1 MMDHIWSSLVRECTL
16 YGHRSNV

>member
-1 MMDHIWSSLVRECTL
+1 MDHIWSSLVRECTL